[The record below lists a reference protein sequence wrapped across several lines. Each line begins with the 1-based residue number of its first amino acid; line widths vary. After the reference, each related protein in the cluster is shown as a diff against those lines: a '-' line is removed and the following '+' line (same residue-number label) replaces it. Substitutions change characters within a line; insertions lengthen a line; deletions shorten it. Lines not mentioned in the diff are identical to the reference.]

1 MNDIAIELGL
11 DVGGESDV
19 ECAQESLRF
28 AGLAV
33 DGAGSSLA
41 TQAPRVVLAT
51 AETMPEGT
59 ARLAGDIVGTMLPA
73 RLDVCGIIALGD
85 GPEVSLS
92 YLVEPDPELAE
103 ALARLRASVPGLRRA
118 VWLPH
123 VTVAHRVPR
132 RKVPEAMA
140 ELGGTPVRSSP
151 RSCATSTA
159 APTRRRRW
167 WASHPPSCES
177 VTRRGRL

>member
-1 MNDIAIELGL
+1 MHTHHAYDRFTNDIAIELGL

-33 DGAGSSLA
+33 DGAASSLA

-59 ARLAGDIVGTMLPA
+59 AQLARDIVGTMLPA
-73 RLDVCGIIALGD
+73 RLDVCGILALGD
-85 GPEVSLS
+85 GPEVSLA

-103 ALARLRASVPGLRRA
+103 AVGRLRAAVPGLRRA
-118 VWLPH
+118 VWLP
-123 VTVAHRVPR
+123 ARHRRAPGAASQGARGDGGAGRNPR
-132 RKVPEAMA
+132 FVLRH
-140 ELGGTPVRSSP
+140 
-151 RSCATSTA
+151 A
-159 APTRRRRW
+159 AALRRHAR
-167 WASHPPSCES
+167 
-177 VTRRGRL
+177 T